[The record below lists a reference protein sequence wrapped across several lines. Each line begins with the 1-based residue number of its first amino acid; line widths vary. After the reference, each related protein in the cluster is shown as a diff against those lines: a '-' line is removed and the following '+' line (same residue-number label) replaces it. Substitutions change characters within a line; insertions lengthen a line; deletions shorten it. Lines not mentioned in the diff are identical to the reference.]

1 MSEFVTPTAS
11 RPYIPEYGIPED
23 VKGVLSW
30 DYVEER
36 MTAARNYWVATVS
49 PAGHPHAMPVWGVW
63 IESTLYFGGG
73 AHTRWSRNLAA
84 NSNVAVHL
92 ESGDAV
98 LALEGYVDRITDPA
112 HPLVAKIDA
121 AYNAKYH
128 MPHGIP
134 FWVLRPRV
142 AFAWTQFPADT
153 TRWRFAAP

>member
-1 MSEFVTPTAS
+1 MPC
-11 RPYIPEYGIPED
+11 RYGGCGSNP
-23 VKGVLSW
+23 
-30 DYVEER
+30 
-36 MTAARNYWVATVS
+36 
-49 PAGHPHAMPVWGVW
+49 
-63 IESTLYFGGG
+63 LYFGGG

-84 NSNVAVHL
+84 NPNVAVHL

-121 AYNAKYH
+121 AYNAKYQ

-134 FWVLRPRV
+134 FWVLHPRV

-153 TRWRFAAP
+153 TRWRFAVP